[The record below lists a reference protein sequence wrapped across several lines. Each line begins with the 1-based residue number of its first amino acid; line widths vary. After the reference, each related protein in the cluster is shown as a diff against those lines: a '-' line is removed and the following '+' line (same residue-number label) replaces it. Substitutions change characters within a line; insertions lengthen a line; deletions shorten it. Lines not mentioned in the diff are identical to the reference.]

1 MFKDNSLEEQID
13 MLFGICDVKEE
24 GAINAED
31 LKKMFLKNLN
41 TDDEKKA
48 VKYLYK
54 DFYKEINP
62 KNENGITKKD
72 FYSLA
77 LKDQNIRQIIEKN
90 TKI

>member
-1 MFKDNSLEEQID
+1 MCIFKV
-13 MLFGICDVKEE
+13 LFGICDVKEE

-62 KNENGITKKD
+62 KNENGITK
-72 FYSLA
+72 
-77 LKDQNIRQIIEKN
+77 
-90 TKI
+90 